1 MRAHVCTVT
10 AFLTL
15 YAVLQTAALLAT
27 FHLWGAGL

>member
-1 MRAHVCTVT
+1 MRAHVFAAT

-15 YAVLQTAALLAT
+15 YVVLQTAALLAT